1 MAALGE
7 RQKKRWTDA
16 LLQLLLV
23 AACLLIFL
31 PLMIMLLGSFKDV
44 KEAALLNL
52 NLPSQWHFENYQVVF
67 ERGRVGRAFIN
78 SMLITVS
85 SVALTTLSASMSSF
99 YMARSRRRF
108 ASLLY
113 SVFMLGLIAPMSLI
127 PTIKLMQA
135 LSLNNT
141 YPGIIVIF
149 SATNMAFSV
158 LLMTGFIKTI
168 PKELDEA
175 AIIDGCGLLR
185 AFFSV
190 VLPLLKPVVVT
201 SAIVVF
207 MGVWNSFMMPLYFLS
222 ASDMWPM
229 PLTVYNF
236 FGQYQ
241 SSWNLVFADLTMTAA
256 PIFLVYLIGQR
267 FIIDG
272 MTAGAVKG

>member
-7 RQKKRWTDA
+7 RQKRRWTDA
-16 LLQLLLV
+16 LLQLLL
-23 AACLLIFL
+23 AAASLLILL
-31 PLMIMLLGSFKDV
+31 PLMIMLLGSFKNV
-44 KEAALLNL
+44 KEAALLGL
-52 NLPSQWHFENYQVVF
+52 SLPSQWHIENYQVVF
-67 ERGRVGRAFIN
+67 ERGRVGQAFIN

-85 SVALTTLSASMSSF
+85 SVALTTLCASMASF

-149 SATNMAFSV
+149 AATNMAFSV

-185 AFFSV
+185 VFFSV
-190 VLPLLKPVVVT
+190 VLPLLKPVVMT

-222 ASDMWPM
+222 DSEMWPM

-256 PIFLVYLIGQR
+256 PILIVYLIGQR
-267 FIIDG
+267 YIIDG

>member
-1 MAALGE
+1 MVKDK
-7 RQKKRWTDA
+7 KKRLTDT
-16 LLQLLLV
+16 LLQLFL
-23 AACLLIFL
+23 AASSLTIIL

-44 KEAALLNL
+44 KEAALLGL
-52 NLPSQWHFENYQVVF
+52 NLPSQWHIENYRVVF
-67 ERGRVGRAFIN
+67 ERGRVGQAFLN

-85 SVALTTLSASMSSF
+85 SVALTTLCASMASF

-141 YPGIIVIF
+141 YLGIIVIF
-149 SATNMAFSV
+149 AATNMAFSV

-185 AFFSV
+185 VFFSV

-222 ASDMWPM
+222 DSEMWPM

-256 PIFLVYLIGQR
+256 PILIVYLIGQR
-267 FIIDG
+267 YIIDG

>member
-7 RQKKRWTDA
+7 RQKRRWTDA
-16 LLQLLLV
+16 LLQMLL
-23 AACLLIFL
+23 AAASLLILL

-44 KEAALLNL
+44 KEASLLSL
-52 NLPSQWHFENYQVVF
+52 NLPSVWHFENYQVVF
-67 ERGRVGRAFIN
+67 ERGRVGQAFLN

-85 SVALTTLSASMSSF
+85 SVALTTLCASMASF

-113 SVFMLGLIAPMSLI
+113 GVFMLGLIAPMSLI

-141 YPGIIVIF
+141 YSGIIVIF
-149 SATNMAFSV
+149 AATNMAFSV

-185 AFFSV
+185 VFFSV

-222 ASDMWPM
+222 DSEMWPM

-256 PIFLVYLIGQR
+256 PILIVYLIGQR
-267 FIIDG
+267 YIIDG

>member
-7 RQKKRWTDA
+7 RQKKRWANA
-16 LLQLLLV
+16 LLQLLL
-23 AACLLIFL
+23 AAASLMILL
-31 PLMIMLLGSFKDV
+31 PLMIMLQGSFKDV
-44 KEAALLNL
+44 KEASLLNL
-52 NLPSQWHFENYQVVF
+52 NLPSAWHFENYRVVF
-67 ERGRVGRAFIN
+67 ERGRVGRAFWN
-78 SMLITVS
+78 SLVITVS
-85 SVALTTLSASMSSF
+85 SVALTTLCASMASF

-141 YPGIIVIF
+141 YAGIILLF
-149 SATNMAFSV
+149 AATNMALSV

-175 AIIDGCGLLR
+175 AIIDGCGLMR

-222 ASDMWPM
+222 DSDMWPM

-256 PIFLVYLIGQR
+256 PILVVYLIGQR
-267 FIIDG
+267 YIIDG